1 MNPEVREKI
10 DELFIKKGLRMTRP
24 REIILEAAF
33 SDKGEHFTAEELYEK
48 ARSIDP
54 KASLATLY
62 RTVSLLVEGGLLH
75 EIDLGKGVVSYDP
88 NFIEHP
94 HHNHLICVDCSEV
107 IEFEDQHI
115 SVLEDCITKRLGFSP
130 ATKSIQIKAKCDK
143 LRKSGSCQ
151 NLISK

>member
-10 DELFIKKGLRMTRP
+10 DELFIKEGLRMTRP

-33 SDKGEHFTAEELYEK
+33 ADKGDHFTAEELYEK
-48 ARSIDP
+48 AKSIDA

-62 RTVSLLVEGGLLH
+62 RTVSLLVKGGLLQ

-94 HHNHLICVDCSEV
+94 HHNHHHPILICT
-107 IEFEDQHI
+107 QH
-115 SVLEDCITKRLGFSP
+115 
-130 ATKSIQIKAKCDK
+130 
-143 LRKSGSCQ
+143 
-151 NLISK
+151 